1 MIHKLLRFI
10 NNPFYRKVDSI
21 KDWFYLFLINYFR
34 VRHDVDCAEVNDS
47 GYDEM
52 SDESKKSGNAYANG
66 SYYYCKLMLD
76 WINIIDY
83 EYQFID
89 IGSGKGKICFEVAR
103 DWHFSEVVGVEYESR
118 LVEAANKNKKLL
130 DSNVAFVWSDASKY
144 LLPDVKNIVYI
155 FNSFN
160 DVILKKFIDNNK
172 ESLRKNKSI
181 ILYAQNIHRTVFL
194 NNGAKALYEDLN
206 RRQSIFIFD

>member
-10 NNPFYRKVDSI
+10 ENPFYRKVDSI
-21 KDWFYLFLINYFR
+21 KDWFYLFRSNYFR
-34 VRHDVDCAEVNDS
+34 VRHDLDFTEVNDF

-52 SDESKKSGNAYANG
+52 AYESKKNGNAYANG

-76 WINIIDY
+76 WIDIIDY

-144 LLPDVKNIVYI
+144 LLPDGKNIVYI

-194 NNGAKALYEDLN
+194 NNGARALYEDLN